1 MKKKTSTLNRLF
13 SKFFSFVLLL
23 LVSLVP
29 AINPVTASGG
39 MMTSRA
45 AAVNP
50 LMPPM
55 TATVTNSTL
64 INIPDNPGV
73 TSPYPSQIT
82 ISGLT
87 GTITNVTV
95 TFNNLSITRPRDLD
109 ILLVGPGGQAFILM
123 SDVAGSLD
131 TADSNNV
138 TITLQDGSPALPPDS
153 VGTTMLVSGTFRPT
167 NNGNGEGSLPAPAPA
182 GPYNNPPNA
191 PGGTVCTGCT
201 STFASVYAQMGVPAN
216 GVWSLYVDDDGGGG
230 AVGANEMAG
239 GWTLSVTTDGVPVT
253 AAGVNVG
260 GRVVNA
266 EGRGVANVKIGMLD
280 PQGQTKYALTNPF
293 GYYHFADVQAGQT
306 YVFGVKA
313 KGYQPVS
320 FARSVSEDVS
330 DLEIVLQ
337 QE

>member
-39 MMTSRA
+39 AAVAPRA

-55 TATVTNSTL
+55 TQTLTNSTA
-64 INIPDNPGV
+64 INIGDNTTNPN
-73 TSPYPSQIT
+73 TTPYPSQIT
-82 ISGLT
+82 ISGLV

-95 TFNNLSITRPRDLD
+95 TFNNLSIGRPRDLD
-109 ILLVGPGGQAFILM
+109 ILLIGPGGQGFILM
-123 SDVAGSLD
+123 SDTAGSLEPGS
-131 TADSNNV
+131 TTTNV
-138 TITLQDGSPALPPDS
+138 TITLQDGSPALPSDAVSSTPL
-153 VGTTMLVSGTFRPT
+153 TSGTFRPT
-167 NNGNGEGSLPAPAPA
+167 NNGNGEGSLPSPAPA

-191 PGGTVCTGCT
+191 PGGTACTGCVA
-201 STFASVYAQMGVPAN
+201 TFASVYAQMGVPAN

-230 AVGANEMAG
+230 TVGNMAG

-260 GRVVNA
+260 GRVVNG

-280 PQGQTKYALTNPF
+280 PQGQTKYALT
-293 GYYHFADVQAGQT
+293 YHFLYYFFFFFKSVQT
-306 YVFGVKA
+306 YV
-313 KGYQPVS
+313 
-320 FARSVSEDVS
+320 
-330 DLEIVLQ
+330 
-337 QE
+337 